1 MKVVIAIDSFKG
13 SLTSLEAGKAIEQGI
28 KRVYLQS
35 EVLVKPLADGG
46 EGTVET
52 LVEGMNGRIRR
63 LNAMGPLGN
72 MIECSYGIIDAKNT
86 AVIEIAKIVGLTLI
100 TKEQRNPL
108 NTTTYGIG
116 QIIIDAI
123 KQGCRHFIIGIGGSA
138 TNDGGIG
145 MLQALGFG
153 MLDKRGNQVEFG
165 AKGLKQLEKIDDSG
179 VLPVIKECKFMI
191 ACDVTN
197 PVCGPFGAS
206 AVYGLQKGA
215 DQEMIKEMDIWLNN
229 YAVLSKQKFIQS
241 DACYPGSGAAGGLGF
256 AFLTYLNAKLESG
269 IDLILRE
276 IKLEEEIKDADLV
289 ITGEGRLDYQTAMG
303 KAPAGVAKLA
313 KKYQLPVIAFSGAV
327 AKGAEKC
334 NDLGIDAYFPILR
347 DVTTLSEAMDQQ
359 TASENMINAVEQVFR
374 LWQICKKAGDIEY

>member
-1 MKVVIAIDSFKG
+1 
-13 SLTSLEAGKAIEQGI
+13 
-28 KRVYLQS
+28 
-35 EVLVKPLADGG
+35 
-46 EGTVET
+46 
-52 LVEGMNGRIRR
+52 
-63 LNAMGPLGN
+63 
-72 MIECSYGIIDAKNT
+72 
-86 AVIEIAKIVGLTLI
+86 
-100 TKEQRNPL
+100 
-108 NTTTYGIG
+108 
-116 QIIIDAI
+116 
-123 KQGCRHFIIGIGGSA
+123 
-138 TNDGGIG
+138 
-145 MLQALGFG
+145 

-197 PVCGPFGAS
+197 PLCGPFGAS

-229 YAVLSKQKFIQS
+229 YAVLSKQKFIQA

-359 TASENMINAVEQVFR
+359 TASKNMINAVEQVFR

>member
-1 MKVVIAIDSFKG
+1 
-13 SLTSLEAGKAIEQGI
+13 
-28 KRVYLQS
+28 
-35 EVLVKPLADGG
+35 
-46 EGTVET
+46 
-52 LVEGMNGRIRR
+52 
-63 LNAMGPLGN
+63 

-86 AVIEIAKIVGLTLI
+86 AVIEIAKIAGLTLI

-197 PVCGPFGAS
+197 PLCGPFGAS

-256 AFLTYLNAKLESG
+256 AFFNLS
-269 IDLILRE
+269 
-276 IKLEEEIKDADLV
+276 
-289 ITGEGRLDYQTAMG
+289 
-303 KAPAGVAKLA
+303 
-313 KKYQLPVIAFSGAV
+313 
-327 AKGAEKC
+327 KC
-334 NDLGIDAYFPILR
+334 
-347 DVTTLSEAMDQQ
+347 
-359 TASENMINAVEQVFR
+359 
-374 LWQICKKAGDIEY
+374 